1 MNTLFLSVDV
11 ITVILSLF
19 QSKVFLFF
27 FPIAMTHSALSGPQ
41 LGTMR
46 LQASI
51 IVSHNFTSISG

>member
-27 FPIAMTHSALSGPQ
+27 SDCNDPFGSIGATASNHEVASLNHSQS
-41 LGTMR
+41 
-46 LQASI
+46 
-51 IVSHNFTSISG
+51 